1 MVYAGTIEFVG
12 YREWTE
18 SLGPDREWYIQLVQA
33 RLYEVVQSFV
43 KDFNGMALP
52 LRYDIQLIFMPSE
65 VNVKDFIFEL
75 KQYLIPYSPT
85 PTKVVLC
92 CGKPIEVLRK
102 CREVQGGGDYY
113 EEVCGDDS
121 QLVVAHADLNY
132 FTLRTRS
139 QGAYNSFVVV
149 LNLVS
154 TIASELRDKAIV
166 QYLGGDNLVAITSE
180 EYLEDVL
187 KSLTSK
193 DSIKIGVGISKYP
206 RKAFEAAAKA
216 LSILRSEGR
225 VRQYHIVRS

>member
-65 VNVKDFIFEL
+65 INVKDFIFEL
-75 KQYLIPYSPT
+75 KQYLVPYSPT

-113 EEVCGDDS
+113 EGVCEDDS

-132 FTLRTRS
+132 FTLRTRD

-193 DSIKIGVGISKYP
+193 DSIKVGVGISRYP
-206 RKAFEAAAKA
+206 RRAFEAAAKA